1 MKNQNDGQVK
11 VSDTGELNIASSYW
25 INWIVKTIKIQS
37 RGCPWFLHSMSFYF
51 KEWHTHTHQKYR
63 KGKWRW
69 NGNERKRIWG
79 RDWNIQRSKI
89 HNLRFLY
96 RVPKTCVEVFNQIQS
111 LGLNQSQIQMLPIL
125 YQSFIWS
132 MSFLAKSFHWSYP

>member
-51 KEWHTHTHQKYR
+51 KEWHTHTPKYIE
-63 KGKWRW
+63 KE
-69 NGNERKRIWG
+69 NGDETEMKVRGFGEEIETFR
-79 RDWNIQRSKI
+79 
-89 HNLRFLY
+89 
-96 RVPKTCVEVFNQIQS
+96 E
-111 LGLNQSQIQMLPIL
+111 
-125 YQSFIWS
+125 
-132 MSFLAKSFHWSYP
+132 AKSTTWGFYTAYQRLV